1 MSYYP
6 GFDEESDADSSEPSA
21 PPIPVPPTPVPPTPE
36 AIQRGVQ
43 VLHHGMTSA
52 WLGLFIGDKLQD
64 QIPAQSLLEFA
75 VGVRA
80 ELKPKDSLEKLLV
93 DSALLSHFKA
103 AQLMAEA
110 TGAGLQRAD
119 ICLKAAPK
127 FLAEFR
133 KCVLALKEYRS
144 PVVAKQVTVVQQ
156 QNVAQG
162 DQQVACV
169 VADAAAMK
177 DLSAVAGQLKTTL
190 ADLKAPMAAIEQQP
204 KTVDDLVFEAF
215 LATKEV
221 RQEMTRM
228 EAASARQCAAQV
240 IDRSHAAHVQS
251 EGLAAV

>member
-21 PPIPVPPTPVPPTPE
+21 PPIPVPPTPE

-43 VLHHGMTSA
+43 LLHHGMTSA
-52 WLGLFIGDKLQD
+52 WLGKFLGDKLPD
-64 QIPAQSLLEFA
+64 QIPAESLWDFA

-80 ELKPKDSLEKLLV
+80 ELQPKDSLEKLLV

-110 TGAGLQRAD
+110 SVVDLQRAE
-119 ICLKAAPK
+119 IYLKAAPK

-156 QNVAQG
+156 QNVAQR

-169 VADAAAMK
+169 VADATAMK
-177 DLSAVAGQLKTTL
+177 EVSAVAGQLKTR
-190 ADLKAPMAAIEQQP
+190 AELKAPVAAIEQQS
-204 KTVDDLVFEAF
+204 KTMDDLIFKSF

-228 EAASARQCAAQV
+228 EAASARQCGAQV

-251 EGLAAV
+251 ESPAAV

>member
-6 GFDEESDADSSEPSA
+6 GFDEESDADTTEPSA
-21 PPIPVPPTPVPPTPE
+21 PPIPVPPTPE

-43 VLHHGMTSA
+43 LLHHGMTSA
-52 WLGLFIGDKLQD
+52 WLGLFLGDKLQD
-64 QIPAQSLLEFA
+64 QIPAQSLLDFA
-75 VGVRA
+75 VEVRA
-80 ELKPKDSLEKLLV
+80 ELQPKDSLEKLMV

-110 TGAGLQRAD
+110 SVVDLQRAE
-119 ICLKAAPK
+119 IYLKAAPK

-133 KCVLALKEYRS
+133 KCVLALKEYRA

-177 DLSAVAGQLKTTL
+177 DVSAVAGQLKTR
-190 ADLKAPMAAIEQQP
+190 ADLKAPVAAIEQQP
-204 KTVDDLVFEAF
+204 KTVDDLIFESF

-228 EAASARQCAAQV
+228 EAASARQCGAQV

-251 EGLAAV
+251 ESPAAV

>member
-6 GFDEESDADSSEPSA
+6 GFDEESDADTTEPSA
-21 PPIPVPPTPVPPTPE
+21 PPIPVPPTPE

-52 WLGLFIGDKLQD
+52 WLGLFLGDQLQD
-64 QIPAQSLLEFA
+64 QIPAQSLLDFA
-75 VGVRA
+75 VEVRA
-80 ELKPKDSLEKLLV
+80 ELQPKDNLEKLLV

-110 TGAGLQRAD
+110 SVVDLQRAE
-119 ICLKAAPK
+119 IYLNAAPK

-144 PVVAKQVTVVQQ
+144 PVIAKQVTVVQQ
-156 QNVAQG
+156 QNVAQR

-177 DLSAVAGQLKTTL
+177 DVSAVAGQLKTR
-190 ADLKAPMAAIEQQP
+190 AELKAPVAASEQQP

-228 EAASARQCAAQV
+228 EVASARQCAAQV
-240 IDRSHAAHVQS
+240 IDWSHAAHVQS
-251 EGLAAV
+251 ESPAAV

>member
-6 GFDEESDADSSEPSA
+6 GFDEESDADSSEPSV
-21 PPIPVPPTPVPPTPE
+21 PPIPVPPTPE

-43 VLHHGMTSA
+43 VLHHGMTSG
-52 WLGLFIGDKLQD
+52 WLGMFLGDKLPD
-64 QIPAQSLLEFA
+64 QIPAQSLLDFA

-80 ELKPKDSLEKLLV
+80 ELQPKDSLEKLLV

-110 TGAGLQRAD
+110 TGADLQRAE
-119 ICLKAAPK
+119 IYLKAAPK

-162 DQQVACV
+162 DQQVACL

-177 DLSAVAGQLKTTL
+177 EVSAVAGQLKTR
-190 ADLKAPMAAIEQQP
+190 AELKAPVAAIEQQP
-204 KTVDDLVFEAF
+204 KTMDDLIFESF

-228 EAASARQCAAQV
+228 EAASARQCGAQV

-251 EGLAAV
+251 ESPAAV